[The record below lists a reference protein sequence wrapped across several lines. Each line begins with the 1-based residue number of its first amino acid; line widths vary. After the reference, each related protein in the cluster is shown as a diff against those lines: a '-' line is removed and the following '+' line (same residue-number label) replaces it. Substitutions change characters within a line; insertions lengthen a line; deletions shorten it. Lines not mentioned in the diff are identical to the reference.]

1 MSSTIGI
8 LGLGNALVDIMT
20 ELEDDS
26 FLERFHLPRGSMQLV
41 DRSLSDSILKAAS
54 RLRLTLASGGSAANT
69 IHGLAMMGCPT
80 GFIGKIGHDDYGR
93 FFHDDLVRNHIRPH
107 LTYSKNETGRV
118 VALVSPDTERTFA
131 TCLGAAMELSAGDL
145 KDEVLKGYGYI
156 HIEGYMVQNQD
167 LMMQAVKLASQHGLT
182 ISLDLASYNVVDEN
196 VAFLHGI
203 IRDYVDIVFAN
214 KEEAK
219 AYTGQ
224 GPDDALSAMATE
236 CNIAVV
242 KLGEM
247 GSLVRHQGQ
256 TFRIEGFKI
265 NPVDTT
271 GAGDLYA
278 AGFLYGMVNGF
289 DIKRCGRV
297 ASILAAKVI
306 EVTGARMTSE
316 KWNETF
322 AILSNESLLVHPRE

>member
-1 MSSTIGI
+1 MSSVTRI

-20 ELEDDS
+20 RLDDDA
-26 FLERFHLPRGSMQLV
+26 FLDMFHLPKGSMQLV
-41 DRSLSDSILKAAS
+41 DGHLSDRILKATVHLPRTMS
-54 RLRLTLASGGSAANT
+54 SGGSAANT
-69 IHGLAMMGCPT
+69 IHGLAAMGCPT
-80 GFIGKIGHDDYGR
+80 GFIGKISDDEYGR
-93 FFHDDLVRNHIRPH
+93 FFHHDLENSHIRPH
-107 LTYSKNETGRV
+107 LSYSTTETGRAI
-118 VALVSPDTERTFA
+118 ALISPDKERTFA
-131 TCLGAAMELSAGDL
+131 TCLGAAMELSVGDL
-145 KDEVLKGYGYI
+145 KDEVFKGYGYI
-156 HIEGYMVQNQD
+156 HIEGYMVQNQE
-167 LMMQAVKLASQHGLT
+167 LLLQAVRLASQHGMM

-203 IRDYVDIVFAN
+203 IRDYVDVVFAN
-214 KEEAK
+214 EEEAK

-236 CNIAVV
+236 CNVAVI
-242 KLGEM
+242 KLGRM
-247 GSLVRHQGQ
+247 GSLVEHQGQ

-297 ASILAAKVI
+297 ASVLAAKVI

-322 AILSNESLLVHPRE
+322 AILSNESLLVHAKE